1 MRLLLAGLLIIQTFS
16 VPAHAQQ
23 VDAVDVVWA
32 GTYRIAGT
40 KAVEDPT
47 APTGYRYIA
56 QGVEPLEN
64 TDRIPAAIGTRFGVG
79 YRLRGS
85 PAGSSVSVQ
94 AFWRFPAL
102 GLANPETRTLT
113 FEWKT
118 PELQCPLEAAPFCLM
133 GYPLQHAWELVPGQ
147 WTLEIWVEGKKL
159 AERSFEVYLP

>member
-1 MRLLLAGLLIIQTFS
+1 MRLLLAGLLIIQTFA

-23 VDAVDVVWA
+23 VDAVEVVWA

-79 YRLRGS
+79 YRLRGT
-85 PAGSSVSVQ
+85 PAGATVSVQ
-94 AFWRFPAL
+94 AFWRFPAR
-102 GLANPETRTLT
+102 GLTNPETRTT
-113 FEWKT
+113 IFEWKT
-118 PELQCPLEAAPFCLM
+118 RELQCRLEAEPFCLM
-133 GYPLQHAWELVPGQ
+133 GYPLQHLWELVPGQ
-147 WTLEIWVEGKKL
+147 WTLEVWVEGKKL